1 MKAADLILGLF
12 YSDENHIVFDN
23 IKLSKVISENLT
35 DLNREQLKMLS
46 LRFLGPLFLTAKIEI
61 GKGWKIDLFEAS
73 LSQFQERTID
83 VDFLQSFFSVN
94 SSIKSKGGVSNLFAI
109 IGSPY
114 TEDVKIIYDLVSSYI
129 HPCIVQGKIIN
140 DSIEGVDFQFHSFIE
155 HELKR
160 GVNVINYFLGSAR
173 KMYWEEQQKYY
184 CVGFIERKTALKPN
198 TTERVSNFYTFDI
211 DDPLKNISLD
221 FIPSF
226 YIMAILPDY
235 YENRISETL
244 NVLNITS
251 VSPAIRFIRLSN
263 QEKNIKVIYLEE
275 FLVEGKIKKSY
286 GVILISEN
294 YSVKEAQNL
303 AFYKKQLRLIL
314 DKNMNME
321 KTIVNINSKIN
332 PFDKWNTL
340 SEEGLELI
348 KNKLDIIWKFI

>member
-12 YSDENHIVFDN
+12 YSDENNIVFDN
-23 IKLSKVISENLT
+23 IRLSSMLSENLSKV
-35 DLNREQLKMLS
+35 NREHLRMLS
-46 LRFLGPLFLTAKIEI
+46 LRFLGPLFLTAKIEQ
-61 GKGWKIDLFEAS
+61 GKEWKLDLFEAS

-83 VDFLQSFFSVN
+83 VELLQSIFSVN
-94 SSIKSKGGVSNLFAI
+94 SSIISEGGVSNLFAV

-114 TEDVKIIYDLVSSYI
+114 TEDVKIIYDLLTSYI
-129 HPCIVQGKIIN
+129 HPCIVQGKVAN
-140 DSIEGVDFQFHSFIE
+140 ESIEGESFQFQGFID

-184 CVGFIERKTALKPN
+184 CVGFMERKTALEPD
-198 TTERVSNFYTFDI
+198 TTERVSNLYTFDI

-235 YENRISETL
+235 YENRISEIL
-244 NVLNITS
+244 NLLNMTS
-251 VSPAIRFIRLSN
+251 IHPVIRIIRLSS
-263 QEKNIKVIYLEE
+263 QEKNIKTIYLEE
-275 FLVEGKIKKSY
+275 FIVEGKIKKSY

-314 DKNMNME
+314 DKKMNME
-321 KTIVNINSKIN
+321 KTIVKINSKIN

-348 KNKLDIIWKFI
+348 KNKLDIIW